1 MLICSVIMLF
11 SKQRTDATLGTSNYY
26 IEKLSLETIK
36 PAAPARKGHEPQAV
50 AFQWQREEKGSPS

>member
-1 MLICSVIMLF
+1 
-11 SKQRTDATLGTSNYY
+11 LGTSNYY

-50 AFQWQREEKGSPS
+50 AFQWQREERESPS